1 MMWLNVEKRG
11 KALGEIKEQAVG
23 SFKCIIKLL

>member
-11 KALGEIKEQAVG
+11 KALGEIKEQAMG
-23 SFKCIIKLL
+23 SLECIIQLL